1 MMTQEDIAR
10 LRIKARRGELTPEE
24 QLLYSDYVEQEQAI
38 QAKTP
43 VMPAQDDSG
52 SFGWAVL
59 GFFIPIV
66 GLVLYLVWREQ
77 KPLSAKKAGMGALVS
92 VIAGIVLSVLW
103 FIIVA
108 VILGSAAGN
117 VMIADDFATY
127 GTMLRAFL

>member
-24 QLLYSDYVEQEQAI
+24 QLLYSDYVEQEQAM

-117 VMIADDFATY
+117 VTIADYFATY

>member
-24 QLLYSDYVEQEQAI
+24 QLLYSDYMEQEQAMP
-38 QAKTP
+38 AKTP

-117 VMIADDFATY
+117 VTIADDFATY

>member
-24 QLLYSDYVEQEQAI
+24 QLLYSDYVEQEQAM

-117 VMIADDFATY
+117 VTIADDFATY

>member
-24 QLLYSDYVEQEQAI
+24 QLLYSDYVEQEQAM

-77 KPLSAKKAGMGALVS
+77 KPLSAKKAGIGALVS

-117 VMIADDFATY
+117 VMIADGFATY

>member
-24 QLLYSDYVEQEQAI
+24 QLLYSDYMEQEQAM

-92 VIAGIVLSVLW
+92 VIAGVVLSVLW

>member
-24 QLLYSDYVEQEQAI
+24 QLLYSDYMEQEQAM

-108 VILGSAAGN
+108 VILGSAASN
-117 VMIADDFATY
+117 VTIADDFATY